1 MKEFSSVL
9 NGSSDYWS
17 STLTNLGKNFC
28 SCTRPEEFIEHDINN
43 KEVEKEQIK
52 LHGFENIESVEGSK
66 KN

>member
-28 SCTRPEEFIEHDINN
+28 SCTRPEEFVEEDITN
-43 KEVEKEQIK
+43 KEVDLKEQQGI
-52 LHGFENIESVEGSK
+52 ENLEVVRGSK
-66 KN
+66 IYI